1 MARRITRSMNLQTR
15 VKAIISLGLF
25 LILSASS
32 DFSAGR
38 WQGNPAHRDAG
49 PIILSFGEFH
59 AKVSVTWGDC
69 VKWDLGLSPACR

>member
-1 MARRITRSMNLQTR
+1 MVQLATDWSPGCMATRITGSMNLQPR

-32 DFSAGR
+32 AFSEGR

-49 PIILSFGEFH
+49 PVISFG
-59 AKVSVTWGDC
+59 ARSMQ
-69 VKWDLGLSPACR
+69 R